1 MSIPGTIW
9 LSMWSAGE
17 RPTDDDF
24 AAVRDCGAVA
34 GVEIWTEHPNAA
46 WEIEAGARHGLQVGI
61 HLPFHDLNPVSDDAA
76 VVDLALQRNREW
88 LRRLA
93 DSGGVHAV
101 LHGGYA
107 ASATDRDAK
116 LPRLVEF
123 TSTLHGEAA
132 ELGIELMLENLIPDK
147 LGYSH
152 IMASNLAEWSALV
165 NEIGCGA
172 VLDTSHSAASGI
184 SLADVFDTLGST
196 VRAIHL
202 SDNDGVSD
210 LHLLPGDG
218 HDVTA
223 DLAGILSGIGY
234 DGVITYEIN
243 PLRYSL
249 PEILNHIVHF
259 RFDTALIQR

>member
-1 MSIPGTIW
+1 MSGTVW

-17 RPTDDDF
+17 RPTEDDF
-24 AAVRDCGAVA
+24 SAVRDCGAVH
-34 GVEIWTEHPNAA
+34 GVEIWTEHPAAA
-46 WEIEAGARHGLQVGI
+46 WEIEAAARHGLQVGI
-61 HLPFHDLNPVSDDAA
+61 HLPFHDLNPVSDDHS
-76 VVDLALQRNREW
+76 VVELALRRNREW

-107 ASATDRDAK
+107 ASATDRFAK
-116 LPRLVEF
+116 LPQLAEF
-123 TSTLHGEAA
+123 AKVLHGEAA
-132 ELGIELMLENLIPDK
+132 ALGIELMLENLIPDK
-147 LGYSH
+147 LGYTH
-152 IMASNLAEWSALV
+152 VMASNLAEWSELV
-165 NEIGCGA
+165 AEIGCGA
-172 VLDTSHSAASGI
+172 VLDTSHSAATGI
-184 SLADVFDTLGST
+184 ALGDVFAALGPA

-218 HDVTA
+218 IDVTA
-223 DLAGILSGIGY
+223 DLGGILSDIGY

-249 PEILNHIVHF
+249 DEILTHIAAHAA
-259 RFDTALIQR
+259 R

>member
-24 AAVRDCGAVA
+24 AAVRECGAVD
-34 GVEIWTEHPNAA
+34 GVEIWTEHPEAA
-46 WEIEAGARHGLQVGI
+46 WEIEAGARHGLQVGV
-61 HLPFHDLNPVSDDAA
+61 HLPFHDLNPVSDDPYVA
-76 VVDLALQRNREW
+76 DLALRRNREW
-88 LRRLA
+88 LGRLA

-107 ASATDRDAK
+107 ASAVDRDAK

-123 TSTLHGEAA
+123 TSTLHHEAA
-132 ELGIELMLENLIPDK
+132 QLGIELMLENLIPDK
-147 LGYSH
+147 LGYTH
-152 IMASNLAEWSALV
+152 VMASNLPEWTQLLGD
-165 NEIGCGA
+165 IGCGA
-172 VLDTSHSAASGI
+172 VLDTSHSAASGM
-184 SLADVFDTLGST
+184 SLEDVFGQLGT
-196 VRAIHL
+196 AIRAIHL

-223 DLAGILSGIGY
+223 GLSGILSRIGY
-234 DGVITYEIN
+234 DGVITYEIT
-243 PLRYSL
+243 PLHYSL
-249 PEILNHIVHF
+249 HEILDHIVAEAA
-259 RFDTALIQR
+259 R

>member
-17 RPTDDDF
+17 RPSDDDF
-24 AAVRDCGAVA
+24 AAVRDCGAVD
-34 GVEIWTEHPNAA
+34 GVEIWTEHPEAA
-46 WEIEAGARHGLQVGI
+46 WEIEAAARHGLQVGV
-61 HLPFHDLNPVSDDAA
+61 HLPFHDLNPVSDDPVVAA
-76 VVDLALQRNREW
+76 RAMERNRDW
-88 LRRLA
+88 LRLLA
-93 DSGGVHAV
+93 DHGGVHAV

-107 ASATDRDAK
+107 ATAVDRKNKVPA
-116 LPRLVEF
+116 LVEF
-123 TSTLHGEAA
+123 TSTLHAEAA
-132 ELGIELMLENLIPDK
+132 DLGIELLLENLIPDT

-152 IMASNLAEWSALV
+152 IMASNLAEWSSLV
-165 NEIGCGA
+165 GEIGCGA

-184 SLADVFDTLGST
+184 GLADVFHTLGTS

-218 HDVTA
+218 NDVTA
-223 DLAGILSGIGY
+223 GLAAILSTIGY

-243 PLRYSL
+243 PLRYAL
-249 PEILNHIVHF
+249 DEILIHIVNEAA
-259 RFDTALIQR
+259 R